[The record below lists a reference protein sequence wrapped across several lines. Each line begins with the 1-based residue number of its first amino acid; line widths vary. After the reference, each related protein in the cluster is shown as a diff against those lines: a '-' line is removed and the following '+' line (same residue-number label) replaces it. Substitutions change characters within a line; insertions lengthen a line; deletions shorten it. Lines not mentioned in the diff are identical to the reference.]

1 MVIAQDVTE
10 FLALWP
16 ILAIPEFFILLTL
29 SKVFR
34 AGGSSKSKLFL
45 CSLPGILIAFSW
57 YNSVGIFFDPGHL
70 LWTLVI
76 APTNIFSPFAFLYSI
91 ISEFFIQK
99 KHDSAARGKKTETLF
114 MIVLLFLYLYEQLI
128 MILVAGD
135 AAE

>member
-57 YNSVGIFFDPGHL
+57 YNSVGIFL
-70 LWTLVI
+70 
-76 APTNIFSPFAFLYSI
+76 
-91 ISEFFIQK
+91 IQ
-99 KHDSAARGKKTETLF
+99 AIYCGL
-114 MIVLLFLYLYEQLI
+114 
-128 MILVAGD
+128 
-135 AAE
+135 